1 MTVIIPNW
9 WPNRSNSEF
18 IKSDNYNWHI
28 QKFGST
34 GKKLLLIHGTGASS
48 HSWYPLIENLNLE
61 CEILCLDL
69 PGHGFTRALARQ
81 KKQLVI
87 IVDQISLL
95 LRNIDF
101 YPNIIMGHSAGAA
114 VAYELAKKIKTK
126 PNTIAINAAFG
137 QFSGLAGVAF
147 PYFAKIASS
156 TTIPARFLSLLASK
170 EEIVRK
176 LLASTGSIIPELQV
190 KCYQY
195 LFSNTEHVDGTLQ
208 MMADWDLGYFLDRL
222 PEETAPIHFLVGDK
236 DTTVPPHISKSWDQ
250 SMPNSSLTQFNGLGH
265 LLHEESPSAVSSILE
280 NLPSSFLSQ

>member
-1 MTVIIPNW
+1 MNVIIPNW

-81 KKQLVI
+81 KKQLMI

-114 VAYELAKKIKTK
+114 VAYELAKKIETK

-176 LLASTGSIIPELQV
+176 LLASTGSIIPELQI

>member
-61 CEILCLDL
+61 FEILCLDL

-81 KKQLVI
+81 KKQLMI

-114 VAYELAKKIKTK
+114 VAYELAKKIETK

-176 LLASTGSIIPELQV
+176 LLASTGSIIPELQI

-208 MMADWDLGYFLDRL
+208 LMADWDLGYFLDRL

-265 LLHEESPSAVSSILE
+265 LLHEECPSNVSSVLE

>member
-81 KKQLVI
+81 KKQLMI

-176 LLASTGSIIPELQV
+176 LLASTGSIIPELQI

-222 PEETAPIHFLVGDK
+222 PEETAPIHFLIGDK

-265 LLHEESPSAVSSILE
+265 LLHEESPSTVSSILE

>member
-81 KKQLVI
+81 KKQLMI

-114 VAYELAKKIKTK
+114 VAYELAKKIETK

-176 LLASTGSIIPELQV
+176 LLASTGSIIPELQI

-265 LLHEESPSAVSSILE
+265 LMHEESPSTVSSILE
-280 NLPSSFLSQ
+280 NLPSSLLSQ

>member
-69 PGHGFTRALARQ
+69 PGHGFTRVLARQ
-81 KKQLVI
+81 KKQLMI

-114 VAYELAKKIKTK
+114 VAYELAKKIETK

-176 LLASTGSIIPELQV
+176 LLASTGSIIPELQI

-208 MMADWDLGYFLDRL
+208 LMADWDLGYFLDRL

-265 LLHEESPSAVSSILE
+265 LLHEESPSTVSSILE
-280 NLPSSFLSQ
+280 NLPPSFLSQ

>member
-1 MTVIIPNW
+1 MTVIIPKW

-18 IKSDNYNWHI
+18 IKSENYNWHI

-34 GKKLLLIHGTGASS
+34 SKKLLLIHGTGASS
-48 HSWYPLIENLNLE
+48 HSCYPLIKSLNLE
-61 CEILCLDL
+61 FEILCLDL
-69 PGHGFTRALARQ
+69 PGHGFTRALVRQ
-81 KKQLVI
+81 KKQLMI

-114 VAYELAKKIKTK
+114 VAYELAKNIETK

-147 PYFAKIASS
+147 PYFAKVAASTS
-156 TTIPARFLSLLASK
+156 IPARFLNLLANK

-176 LLASTGSIIPELQV
+176 LLSSTGSIIPELQI

-195 LFSNTEHVDGTLQ
+195 LFSNPDHVDGTLQ
-208 MMADWDLGYFLDRL
+208 LMADWDLGNFLDRL
-222 PEETAPIHFLVGDK
+222 PKETLPIHFLVGDK
-236 DTTVPPHISKSWDQ
+236 DKTVPPNISKSWDQ
-250 SMPNSSLTQFNGLGH
+250 LMPNSSLTKYTGLGH
-265 LLHEESPSAVSSILE
+265 LLHEEDPSAVSSILQS
-280 NLPSSFLSQ
+280 NTV

>member
-18 IKSDNYNWHI
+18 IRSDNYNWHI

-81 KKQLVI
+81 KKQLMI

-114 VAYELAKKIKTK
+114 VAYELAKKIDTK

-176 LLASTGSIIPELQV
+176 LLASTGSIIPELQI

-208 MMADWDLGYFLDRL
+208 LMADWDLGYFLDRL

-265 LLHEESPSAVSSILE
+265 LLHEESPSTVSSILE
-280 NLPSSFLSQ
+280 NLPSSCLSQ

>member
-1 MTVIIPNW
+1 MTVIIPKW

-18 IKSDNYNWHI
+18 IKSENYNWHI

-48 HSWYPLIENLNLE
+48 HSWYPLIQNLNLE
-61 CEILCLDL
+61 FEILCLDL
-69 PGHGFTRALARQ
+69 PGHGFTRALVRQ
-81 KKQLVI
+81 KKQLMI

-114 VAYELAKKIKTK
+114 VAYELAKNIETK

-176 LLASTGSIIPELQV
+176 LLASTGSIIPELQI

-195 LFSNTEHVDGTLQ
+195 LFGNTEHVDGTLQ
-208 MMADWDLGYFLDRL
+208 LMADWDLGYFLDRL

-265 LLHEESPSAVSSILE
+265 LLHEESPSTVSTILE

>member
-81 KKQLVI
+81 KKQLMI

-176 LLASTGSIIPELQV
+176 LLASTGSIIPELQI

-208 MMADWDLGYFLDRL
+208 LMADWDLGYFLDRL

-236 DTTVPPHISKSWDQ
+236 DTTVPPQISKSWDQ

-265 LLHEESPSAVSSILE
+265 LLHEESPSTVSTILE

>member
-81 KKQLVI
+81 KKQLMI

-114 VAYELAKKIKTK
+114 VAYELAKKIETK

-176 LLASTGSIIPELQV
+176 LLASTGSIIPELQI

-265 LLHEESPSAVSSILE
+265 LMHEESPSTVSSILE

>member
-34 GKKLLLIHGTGASS
+34 GQKLLLIHGTGASS

-61 CEILCLDL
+61 FEILCLDL

-114 VAYELAKKIKTK
+114 VAYELAKKIETK

-176 LLASTGSIIPELQV
+176 LLASTGSIIPELQI

-208 MMADWDLGYFLDRL
+208 LMADWDLGYFLDRL

-265 LLHEESPSAVSSILE
+265 LLHEESPSTVSSILE

>member
-1 MTVIIPNW
+1 
-9 WPNRSNSEF
+9 
-18 IKSDNYNWHI
+18 
-28 QKFGST
+28 
-34 GKKLLLIHGTGASS
+34 
-48 HSWYPLIENLNLE
+48 
-61 CEILCLDL
+61 
-69 PGHGFTRALARQ
+69 
-81 KKQLVI
+81 
-87 IVDQISLL
+87 
-95 LRNIDF
+95 
-101 YPNIIMGHSAGAA
+101 MGHSAGAA
-114 VAYELAKKIKTK
+114 IAYELAKKIETK

-176 LLASTGSIIPELQV
+176 LLASTGSIIPELQI

-208 MMADWDLGYFLDRL
+208 LMADWDLGYFLDRL

-265 LLHEESPSAVSSILE
+265 LLHEECPSTVSSVLE

>member
-61 CEILCLDL
+61 FEILCLDL

-114 VAYELAKKIKTK
+114 VAYELAKKIETK

-176 LLASTGSIIPELQV
+176 LLASTGSIIPELQI

-208 MMADWDLGYFLDRL
+208 LMADWDLGYFLDRL

-236 DTTVPPHISKSWDQ
+236 DTTVPPHISKSWDK
-250 SMPNSSLTQFNGLGH
+250 SMPNSSLTQLNGLGH
-265 LLHEESPSAVSSILE
+265 LLHEESPSTVSSILE

>member
-1 MTVIIPNW
+1 MTVIIPKW

-18 IKSDNYNWHI
+18 IKSENYNWHI

-48 HSWYPLIENLNLE
+48 HSWYPLIQNLNLE
-61 CEILCLDL
+61 FEILCLDL
-69 PGHGFTRALARQ
+69 PGHGFTRELVRQ
-81 KKQLVI
+81 KKQLMM

-101 YPNIIMGHSAGAA
+101 YPNIVMGHSAGAA
-114 VAYELAKKIKTK
+114 VAYELAKKIETK

-176 LLASTGSIIPELQV
+176 LLASTGSIIPELQI

-208 MMADWDLGYFLDRL
+208 LMADWDLGYFLDRL

-265 LLHEESPSAVSSILE
+265 LLHEESPSTVSTILE

>member
-1 MTVIIPNW
+1 VTVIIPNW
-9 WPNRSNSEF
+9 WPNRSNSEL

-61 CEILCLDL
+61 FEILCLDL

-114 VAYELAKKIKTK
+114 VAYELAKKIETK

-176 LLASTGSIIPELQV
+176 LLASTGSIIPELQI

-208 MMADWDLGYFLDRL
+208 LMADWDLGYFLDRL

-265 LLHEESPSAVSSILE
+265 LLHEESPSTVSTILE

>member
-61 CEILCLDL
+61 FEILCLDL

-81 KKQLVI
+81 KKQLMI

-114 VAYELAKKIKTK
+114 VAYELAKKFKTK

-176 LLASTGSIIPELQV
+176 LLASTGSIIPELQIQ
-190 KCYQY
+190 CYQY

>member
-81 KKQLVI
+81 KKQLMI

-114 VAYELAKKIKTK
+114 VAYELAKKIETK

-265 LLHEESPSAVSSILE
+265 LLHEESPSTVSSILE